1 MEPIL
6 QTAGAALLN
15 IIKRGFMGILKM
27 LFGSPE
33 VAVKTAGTLA
43 KGVDSLIY
51 TDEEKAEARAKAM
64 DWLSK
69 YMEATQGQN
78 IARRLIA
85 VLVVIEWL
93 LLINLGVA
101 LRLVSWLDESEY
113 VFNVLDNLVKEP
125 FMLIIGF
132 YFLARIIPAAFG
144 NKEPTK
150 K

>member
-1 MEPIL
+1 
-6 QTAGAALLN
+6 
-15 IIKRGFMGILKM
+15 MGIFKM

-51 TDEEKAEARAKAM
+51 TDEEKADARAKAM
-64 DWLSK
+64 DWLGK

-101 LRLVSWLDESEY
+101 LRLFSWLDESEY

-144 NKEPTK
+144 NKEPPK

>member
-1 MEPIL
+1 
-6 QTAGAALLN
+6 
-15 IIKRGFMGILKM
+15 MGILKT
-27 LFGSPE
+27 LFGSTDA
-33 VAVKTAGTLA
+33 AVQTAGTIA
-43 KGVDSLIY
+43 KGIDGLVY
-51 TDEEKAEARAKAM
+51 TDQEKADMRARSM
-64 DWLSK
+64 DWFNEYAKSS
-69 YMEATQGQN
+69 QGQN
-78 IARRLIA
+78 VARRLIA
-85 VLVVIEWL
+85 VLVVAQWL

-144 NKEPTK
+144 NKDTAK